1 MHLHQSSEA
10 AMSTFTPNELTHP
23 FTPPANEVAGLT
35 NAYGEVEAVG
45 GVSFTVARGEVVGF
59 LGPNK
64 STTINMLC
72 MLARPTSGTARASGL
87 EVAGKRDDVRRYIG
101 LVEALKASVG
111 AELVAAQSGTV
122 AAAAEGCDALIAAVV
137 MPAGVWL

>member
-1 MHLHQSSEA
+1 
-10 AMSTFTPNELTHP
+10 
-23 FTPPANEVAGLT
+23 
-35 NAYGEVEAVG
+35 
-45 GVSFTVARGEVVGF
+45 
-59 LGPNK
+59 
-64 STTINMLC
+64 MLC

-87 EVAGKRDDVRRYIG
+87 EFARKRDDVRRYIG

-137 MPAGVWL
+137 MPAGVRR

>member
-1 MHLHQSSEA
+1 
-10 AMSTFTPNELTHP
+10 MSTFTPNELTHP
-23 FTPPANEVAGLT
+23 RTPPAIEVAGLT

-45 GVSFTVARGEVVGF
+45 GVSLTVARGEVVGF
-59 LGPNK
+59 LGPNGADK
-64 STTINMLC
+64 STTNMLC

-87 EVAGKRDDVRRYIG
+87 EFARKRDDVRRYIG

-137 MPAGVWL
+137 MPAGVRR